1 MRMRHGAAVCTA
13 ILLFTGCM
21 LVSSPVYRY
30 TGTSARQAVT
40 SGLSL
45 RGYASWYGDAFHGR
59 KTANGELFDMN
70 GLTCAHRS
78 LPFGTMLVVTNT
90 ANSRTVTVRVN
101 DRGPFVS
108 GRIVD
113 LSRGAA
119 SRLDMLESGT
129 VLVDMKVV
137 DQ

>member
-1 MRMRHGAAVCTA
+1 MKPWVAICAA
-13 ILLFTGCM
+13 LLVSSGCM

-30 TGTSARQAVT
+30 NGTTARQAVT

-45 RGYASWYGDAFHGR
+45 RGYASWYGEAFHGR
-59 KTANGELFDMN
+59 KTASGELFDMN

-78 LPFGTMLVVTNT
+78 LPFGTMLFVTNT

-119 SRLDMLESGT
+119 HRLGMLESGT

>member
-1 MRMRHGAAVCTA
+1 MRHRAVACAA
-13 ILLFTGCM
+13 ILLFSGCV

-30 TGTSARQAVT
+30 TGCTARQTVT

-45 RGYASWYGDAFHGR
+45 RGYASWYGEAFHGR
-59 KTANGELFDMN
+59 KTASGELFDMN

-78 LPFGTMLVVTNT
+78 LPFGTVLFVTNT

-101 DRGPFVS
+101 DRGPYVS
-108 GRIVD
+108 GRIAD
-113 LSRGAA
+113 FSRGAA
-119 SRLDMLESGT
+119 SRLGMLESGT
-129 VLVDMKVV
+129 ALVDMKVV